1 MKPRLPKVVL
11 TPPMYS
17 ELLIF
22 LLCAALVAALPAA
35 AQVEPKGANC
45 VEASEATPER
55 VIEDCD
61 ELLADKA
68 TTEARLPA
76 IFLARAEAY
85 VRQGRLRFA
94 IEDLGNVVE
103 RRPDNARAF
112 FRRAELQ
119 RARGDADAAIRDF
132 TGAIRLEPRNVTA
145 LLARAELYRAKTDR
159 RRALADYAAV
169 LRLDPSHEVAN
180 ASHKAL
186 ALEIERLGAMMP
198 VEKR

>member
-1 MKPRLPKVVL
+1 MYRELLTRLPFV
-11 TPPMYS
+11 
-17 ELLIF
+17 
-22 LLCAALVAALPAA
+22 ALMAVTLPAA
-35 AQVEPKGANC
+35 AQIESKGANC
-45 VEASEATPER
+45 VEGSEATPER

-61 ELLADKA
+61 ELLIDKGTA
-68 TTEARLPA
+68 EAKLPS
-76 IFLARAEAY
+76 IFLARAEAF
-85 VRQGRLRFA
+85 VRQGRLGFA

-132 TGAIRLEPRNVTA
+132 TSAIRLEPKNVAA
-145 LLARAELYRAKTDR
+145 LLARAELYRARIDR

-169 LRLDPSHEVAN
+169 LRLDPSHDVASAN
-180 ASHKAL
+180 HKAL

-198 VEKR
+198 VKQK